1 MCCCFDADTEIKL
14 ASGESKKIK
23 DIKPGDKVIG
33 LDNRINTVKRLMKPI
48 KHFRNLYGI
57 NDGRPFTTAEHPFK
71 TPTGWVSIKNRF
83 KWTDPDTWANIIE
96 DIAVQCKQL
105 KKGMTLDNRSGKVKI
120 EKITKI
126 NRLKDFFK
134 PVYNLELD
142 GNHTFYA
149 NNYLVHNKGGGGV
162 VGKII
167 GGVTKVFKKTIGKI
181 FDFIGDVIGFVF
193 KPFGVPDI
201 PDFSPENSASGV
213 KLQKPGTN
221 IGFPVIYGKRRVGSV
236 PIFAETNGS
245 DNQDLYVVYAICEG
259 EIEGIQNIKVDG
271 NAIGNIAGTYTAGQQ
286 YNAGYPYDG
295 GRMVFQC
302 FNGTEN
308 QSQSSL
314 ANGSASWGGAQR
326 TLPGLAYVAVR
337 FRWISSTQDEA
348 DRNPFGGG
356 IPQLEFDV
364 CGKKVYDVTTHAGG
378 LDLANDYADLTKTY
392 STNPANCLLD
402 YLMNPRYGAG
412 YGKEYINADS
422 FKIAADKYN
431 TEVVHDANNPSQS
444 TSKIIT
450 CNGVLQTE
458 AEILQN
464 VKTLLSGCRTLMP
477 FVQGRYKLK
486 VEDGG
491 HPTDIT
497 SSTVSV
503 AFDVTSQHIVG
514 QITLSGESKE
524 SKYNQVLV
532 NYVDPDE
539 EFSSQQE
546 FYNTTGDLAKDDNET
561 LTGEFTFE
569 TITNR
574 ATAKDFARLIYQKSR
589 NQRTIAFNG
598 TQELMNVEVG
608 DIIRVTDTILNLNQD
623 TFRVVALS
631 LQVDSTVRIE
641 AVEHDATIYPH
652 ISTTQKEIAPPI
664 FKPNSNYIY
673 VRSTPQNP
681 APENYNNGVV
691 ATPPPLA
698 YQNYP
703 YVDKYTT
710 LGILLNTHQLVDENS
725 FMLQNTTASQR
736 LLLGGSVK
744 IRTDLGYTTNN
755 FNDGSS
761 LKCLNGDFY
770 FSPVTTSWGN
780 MIIVDI
786 YQKGL
791 LKHTIKSSI
800 TQLNFFPIAF
810 PAVITAGVPISPQIN
825 LRYSAVRIPLH
836 SSLEYKVY
844 FQSPFDQAFTSKV
857 KITGDIS
864 SWTGFTE
871 HTYTVN
877 TDTIRDNGAEGLVNY
892 VKDNLNSFVTL
903 FPNGSSFVSNT
914 GGSVNLGG

>member
-23 DIKPGDKVIG
+23 DIRPGDKVVG

-57 NDGRPFTTAEHPFK
+57 NNGKPFTTAEHPFK

-83 KWTDPDTWANIIE
+83 KWSDPDTWANLVE
-96 DIAVQCKQL
+96 DIAVQCKPL

-221 IGFPVIYGKRRVGSV
+221 VGFPVIYGKRRVGSV

-271 NAIGNIAGTYTAGQQ
+271 NTIGNSSGTYTAGQQ

-314 ANGSASWGGAQR
+314 ANGSASWGNAQR
-326 TLPGLAYVAVR
+326 TLPGLAYVAAR
-337 FRWISSTQDEA
+337 FRWIASTQDEA

-378 LDLANDYADLTKTY
+378 LNLANDYDALTKTY

-422 FKIAADKYN
+422 FKIAANKYN
-431 TEVVHDANNPSQS
+431 TEVVHDAADPSNS
-444 TSKIIT
+444 TAKIIT

-503 AFDVTSQHIVG
+503 AFDVTAQHIVG

-546 FYNTTGDLAKDDNET
+546 FFNTTGDLAKDDNET

-589 NQRTIAFNG
+589 NQRTIAFDG

-608 DIIRVTDTILNLNQD
+608 DIIRITDTILNLNQD

-698 YQNYP
+698 YQSFP
-703 YVDKYTT
+703 YIDQY
-710 LGILLNTHQLVDENS
+710 GISNVNVNTHQLVAVNS
-725 FMLQNTTASQR
+725 FMLQNKTASDR
-736 LLLGGSVK
+736 LLLGGAVK
-744 IRTDLGYTTNN
+744 IRTDLGYRIYN
-755 FNDGSS
+755 FNQTGQN
-761 LKCLNGDFY
+761 LNCLIGEFF
-770 FSPVTTSWGN
+770 FSPSAANQFISQV
-780 MIIVDI
+780 IVDV
-786 YQKGL
+786 YQGGVYQERYAHNIAQFPFSPRVPPGL
-791 LKHTIKSSI
+791 PII
-800 TQLNFFPIAF
+800 IAPGFPVLQYT
-810 PAVITAGVPISPQIN
+810 PM
-825 LRYSAVRIPLH
+825 RIPMH
-836 SSLEYKVY
+836 SSLEYKVF
-844 FQSPFDQAFTSKV
+844 FQTPFSIANSSKL
-857 KITGDIS
+857 KIAGDIS

-871 HTYTVN
+871 HTYTVG
-877 TDTIRDNGAEGLVNY
+877 TDTIRDNGGEGLVNY

-914 GGSVNLGG
+914 GGAVNLGG